1 MAARYN
7 LASVSVYVGVCA
19 LFYKTGQRKAKNI
32 GTCHDPTCVARGNE
46 QLRGS
51 ARHVI
56 RRLNSGDR
64 ACGHVNSGAIDQ
76 SPPRWIYTP
85 APRPMTDAQI
95 SPRRESPPMTR
106 FRSNNRDSCKRHNF
120 PARCRTFV
128 QHIDPC
134 VNGALNATYVCNF
147 SESAFS
153 CDHESPSFRT
163 SGYFPVTLSPLPFL
177 LFVSRPLHS
186 SPYLSCLYYY
196 CYYTLLCLARKYNFT
211 FCLISTRFNPFSFTE
226 YYFISLPTFF
236 YSFYYFFFSCSFP
249 YLRACLIEVSTNFF
263 AYDKNTHFILPT
275 WPHLSSLT
283 LTKTSTVF

>member
-186 SPYLSCLYYY
+186 SPYLAYIIIVITLSCAWLENIISHSVSFQ
-196 CYYTLLCLARKYNFT
+196 LV
-211 FCLISTRFNPFSFTE
+211 STRFLLLNITLFH
-226 YYFISLPTFF
+226 
-236 YSFYYFFFSCSFP
+236 FP
-249 YLRACLIEVSTNFF
+249 HF
-263 AYDKNTHFILPT
+263 FILFITSSFLVPSPT
-275 WPHLSSLT
+275 
-283 LTKTSTVF
+283 